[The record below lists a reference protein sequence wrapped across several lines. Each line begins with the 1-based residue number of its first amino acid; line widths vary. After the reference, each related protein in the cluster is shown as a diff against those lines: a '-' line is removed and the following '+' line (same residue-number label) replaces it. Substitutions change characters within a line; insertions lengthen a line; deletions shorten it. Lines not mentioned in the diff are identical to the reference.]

1 MSEDLLVLTGII
13 VIHVFWRRK
22 ENAVTGCNR
31 MVTILSIVATQNID
45 QVHVL
50 YLEIHTTAS
59 SKLKHWLVKLQ
70 YQVKHLM

>member
-1 MSEDLLVLTGII
+1 
-13 VIHVFWRRK
+13 
-22 ENAVTGCNR
+22 